1 MKIMIIQGA
10 GWYQDLV
17 GNVVDVKEETTFFR
31 QENGG
36 PRVEHFVLNSGKTE
50 KVAGMSIIKFIECT
64 HAVCLIKKTMSL
76 M

>member
-10 GWYQDLV
+10 GWYQNLV

-36 PRVEHFVLNSGKTE
+36 PRVEHMFSTRLK
-50 KVAGMSIIKFIECT
+50 KKRLQ
-64 HAVCLIKKTMSL
+64 VCLISNSL
-76 M
+76 SALMQCV